1 MKKFF
6 GENVRFVEDEPPEW
20 TELDYSIQVKYDGE
34 LSWSILRVD
43 LTALNMNLCLKFNN
57 SNPLWTKIELKV
69 QFLYYSML

>member
-34 LSWSILRVD
+34 LSWL
-43 LTALNMNLCLKFNN
+43 NLCFTVREGLKF
-57 SNPLWTKIELKV
+57 
-69 QFLYYSML
+69 

>member
-43 LTALNMNLCLKFNN
+43 LTTLNMNLCLRF
-57 SNPLWTKIELKV
+57 
-69 QFLYYSML
+69 